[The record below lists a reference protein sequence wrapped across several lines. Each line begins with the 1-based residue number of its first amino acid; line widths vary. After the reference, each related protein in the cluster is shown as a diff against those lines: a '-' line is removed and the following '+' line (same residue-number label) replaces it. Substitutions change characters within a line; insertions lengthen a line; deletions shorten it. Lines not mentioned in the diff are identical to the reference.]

1 MNLGS
6 QPEDTTPITPIQMP
20 TRTMRNRRPVLAVGG
35 AVVIAALIAGMGA
48 AIYRQTTWGDH
59 LWASLRH
66 AHVTATVQ
74 ARDAAFAQATAV
86 AQATRSAGDII
97 AQSTRDTGALV
108 AQSTRDT
115 GALVAHA
122 TTDAHT
128 LASQGVRYRVA
139 LRAAHATATAQA
151 SDDANQLSALSAQLP
166 PTATPT
172 PDGPYLQTCLRE
184 DVNKATAS
192 CTRDVSQFSVQGFA
206 DDAIAFVAP
215 SSFSAS
221 SIQWRVFQDD
231 GSGSFTNVGS
241 YVDNSVDPQ
250 NPGLSWTLS
259 ALFSNIPNAPT
270 IPSPGRY
277 KIEML
282 DQNNQFVASTVVQ
295 FVDYDKG
302 SGSTPTPFSGGGTF
316 SDTPTP
322 TGSSA

>member
-20 TRTMRNRRPVLAVGG
+20 TRTMRNRRPVLAVGA
-35 AVVIAALIAGMGA
+35 AVAIAALIAGMGA

-74 ARDAAFAQATAV
+74 ARDATFAQATAV

-108 AQSTRDT
+108 A
-115 GALVAHA
+115 HA
-122 TTDAHT
+122 TADAHT

-139 LRAAHATATAQA
+139 LRAALATATAQA

-192 CTRDVSQFSVQGFA
+192 CTRDVSQFSMQGFA
-206 DDAIAFVAP
+206 DDAIAFVVP

-241 YVDNSVDPQ
+241 YVDNSIDPQ
-250 NPGLSWTLS
+250 NPGFSWTLS
-259 ALFSNIPNAPT
+259 ALFNNIPNAPT
-270 IPSPGRY
+270 RPAPGRY